1 MAPAD
6 SKLERQKEK
15 HQAKH
20 VAKQDKVAVINARP
34 HPLADAIPEL
44 LGGHTGMISSTMW
57 LLWLP
62 FSWLFSP
69 LKLVAGLLE
78 LTFSL
83 FILAMFAGAAYL
95 AYRLFCWLFINK
107 KK

>member
-1 MAPAD
+1 
-6 SKLERQKEK
+6 
-15 HQAKH
+15 
-20 VAKQDKVAVINARP
+20 
-34 HPLADAIPEL
+34 
-44 LGGHTGMISSTMW
+44 MW